1 MVTPLA
7 LRGAGRQPFSGRP
20 GFGAYWSEGPRA
32 RRRRRVAVMV
42 PMSGS
47 AGIWGPSCISCAQ
60 LAIDE
65 INRADGVRG
74 QEIEP
79 LFLDADDSVVDGV
92 VEALEELIDEGAVDA
107 IVGMHVS
114 SVRQRL
120 TRVVAGRIPYVYTP
134 LYEGG
139 EQSPAVFTIGETPR
153 EQLEPAIR
161 RIAELCRV
169 RRWALV
175 GNDYVWPRVSNRHA
189 KACLKEAGGEV
200 VFEEYVPFGLEEPV
214 DLVERLAA
222 ARPDIVLLSLIGQE
236 AVEFNRVFGAMNLD
250 RRIVRFSTAIEE
262 NVLLATGAENTRRLY
277 GASSYFS
284 TLQTERNLAFKERY
298 HSLHRERAP
307 VLNALGQSIYE
318 GMQFYASLARQPR
331 RGPGAPVDY
340 ASARGGRF
348 FSNDRKDS
356 PIYLARADGHLF
368 RVIERLGQ
376 N

>member
-1 MVTPLA
+1 
-7 LRGAGRQPFSGRP
+7 
-20 GFGAYWSEGPRA
+20 
-32 RRRRRVAVMV
+32 MV

-65 INRADGVRG
+65 INRADGVSG

-79 LFLDADDSVVDGV
+79 ILLDADDSVLDD
-92 VEALEELIDEGAVDA
+92 AAATLAELIDDRAVDA

-120 TRVVAGRIPYVYTP
+120 TGVVAGRIPYVYTP

-139 EQSPAVFTIGETPR
+139 EHSPSVFAIGETPR
-153 EQLEPAIR
+153 EQLEPAVR
-161 RIAELCRV
+161 RLAELYKA

-175 GNDYVWPRVSNRHA
+175 GNDYIWPRVSNRHA

-222 ARPDIVLLSLIGQE
+222 ARPDIVLLTLVGQE
-236 AVEFNRVFGAMNLD
+236 AVEFNRIFGAMNLD
-250 RRIVRFSTAIEE
+250 RAIVRFSTAIEE
-262 NVLLATGAENTRRLY
+262 NVLLAAGAENTRRLY

-284 TLQTERNLAFKERY
+284 TLKTQRNLAFKERY
-298 HSLHRERAP
+298 HAFHRERAP
-307 VLNALGQSIYE
+307 VLNAIGQSIYE
-318 GMQFYASLARQPR
+318 GMHFFASLARQPHR
-331 RGPGAPVDY
+331 SGGAPVDY
-340 ASARGGRF
+340 TSARGGRF
-348 FSNDRKDS
+348 FSNDRKDN

-368 RVIERLGQ
+368 SVVAQLD
-376 N
+376 